1 MVNLNDLIGK
11 SVDITITTSSKAFYT
26 VTLHGVE
33 QGGLWIEG
41 GVIHELLGYEPN
53 RKLPASKIAKRPVL
67 FLPYAQIGFLLSS
80 SIDLD
85 EPALQGN

>member
-1 MVNLNDLIGK
+1 MISLNDLIGK
-11 SVDITITTSSKAFYT
+11 PVDITITSSSESFYT

-41 GVIHELLGYEPN
+41 EALNELLGYEPN
-53 RKLPASKIAKRPVL
+53 RKLPANKISKKPVL

-85 EPALQGN
+85 EPSLRGS